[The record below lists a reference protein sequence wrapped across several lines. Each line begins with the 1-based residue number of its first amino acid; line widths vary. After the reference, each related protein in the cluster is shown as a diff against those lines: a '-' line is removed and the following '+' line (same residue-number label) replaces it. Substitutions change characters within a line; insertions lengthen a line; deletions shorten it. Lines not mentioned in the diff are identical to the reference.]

1 MKSLIYQNKTT
12 GYKYRYQ
19 LPDTFEGEGTE
30 KVKLGVPEDYI
41 DLSKVNWAEFK
52 KALHN
57 SLVENGIKNLKDIR
71 TDGGNRKLQQL
82 VCRQVVA
89 TILSAISK

>member
-1 MKSLIYQNKTT
+1 MKSLIYENKTT

-57 SLVENGIKNLKDIR
+57 SLVDNNIKSLSDIR

-89 TILSAISK
+89 TILSAVTK